1 MHPWHWR
8 TLEFEDGSRWRV
20 PELYKD
26 WLRFRDTR
34 FIDVTEERRPAMS
47 ATTLAKKAKSSFPTH
62 LRYQDEL
69 HDAFTHAND
78 VGMRSDI
85 QKLTSYYNRHYR
97 SPTGRASQKWLQEQ
111 VEGLA
116 SKLPA
121 KTTVTEFEHAW
132 PQNSI
137 LLHIQGTNTTLT
149 KERGVTILG
158 AHQDSTNLFGWLPAP
173 GADDD
178 GSGTVTLL
186 ETLRALGKAGWAPQ
200 SDVEFHWY
208 SAEEGGLI
216 GSQAVVQSYVEK
228 EAHVQAMLQM
238 DMTAFLKEGTE
249 ERIGVVTDF
258 VSPALT
264 RYVENLIESYIGL
277 PIGESKM
284 KYGASDHA
292 SWDRYGFPSAFVM
305 EAYTTR
311 DVYTAPEYSFSH
323 MLQFVRLSMA
333 FAVELSGWAS
343 TPAM

>member
-1 MHPWHWR
+1 
-8 TLEFEDGSRWRV
+8 
-20 PELYKD
+20 
-26 WLRFRDTR
+26 
-34 FIDVTEERRPAMS
+34 MS

-305 EAYTTR
+305 EAYVCVILTSLDRLKTAIYVVFTYVNDFLTPDNAR
-311 DVYTAPEYSFSH
+311 RVYSARILLLTH
-323 MLQFVRLSMA
+323 
-333 FAVELSGWAS
+333 AS
-343 TPAM
+343 VCPTVHGVCRRIKWLGVDACHLKKKKKTCHSPTLR